1 MKAEILTKK
10 SAEPAISSFRVVERE
25 IFCEAGIFFVKN
37 ICDEEQSTNIAH
49 KYLLDI
55 LTVYISR
62 SFFVK
67 SICEPKI
74 VTKTWAVIVKK
85 NFVIHKN
92 QKLYWEMNRLLF
104 IANNPHKYREILT
117 NICMRELNPDR
128 RSKFL

>member
-1 MKAEILTKK
+1 M
-10 SAEPAISSFRVVERE
+10 
-25 IFCEAGIFFVKN
+25 
-37 ICDEEQSTNIAH
+37 
-49 KYLLDI
+49 
-55 LTVYISR
+55 
-62 SFFVK
+62 K

-85 NFVIHKN
+85 KFVIHKN

-117 NICMRELNPDR
+117 KICMRELNPDR